1 MLRSGLTL
9 VELLVILVF
18 VAVIGVLI
26 LSATGIGSSEYDA
39 KLVEKWTDVDYEG
52 NPIYR
57 AQFVKSD
64 DEVVTVDSYW
74 YHNTLRKGAYYKIK
88 VFGGRLTGVTDMTQP
103 VEVQHGH

>member
-1 MLRSGLTL
+1 MIRSGLTL
-9 VELLVILVF
+9 IELLIVVVILLI
-18 VAVIGVLI
+18 VATLI
-26 LSATGIGSSEYDA
+26 FSATGIGASEYNA

-74 YHNTLRKGAYYKIK
+74 YHNDLHKGSYYKVRIW
-88 VFGGRLTGVTDMTQP
+88 GGRLTGITPNPQP
-103 VEVQHGH
+103 IEVENGH